1 MVNAA
6 IWLGAAVFVTLFAG
20 PAFFSDEMLTALK
33 YRFYAGEAA
42 QIIISRYFI
51 LHYICG
57 VLAVLHLVVEWL
69 YLGRHLTRF
78 TTGLLAFLVGLTL
91 FGGVWMQPKMRQ
103 LHHTM
108 YLGETQA
115 EQDDA
120 TKTFRAWHGASQAAN
135 LFVTIGLLVYF
146 WRLTHPR
153 RMRDVSEL

>member
-1 MVNAA
+1 
-6 IWLGAAVFVTLFAG
+6 
-20 PAFFSDEMLTALK
+20 
-33 YRFYAGEAA
+33 
-42 QIIISRYFI
+42 
-51 LHYICG
+51 
-57 VLAVLHLVVEWL
+57 LHLVVEWL

-108 YLGETQA
+108 YLGETQS
-115 EQDDA
+115 EKDDA
-120 TKTFRAWHGASQAAN
+120 TNTFRAWHGASQAAN